1 MARLAA
7 LPSEK
12 QTLTTRFC
20 RWLIRRV
27 LGRELRPYGVFAHAP
42 RGVPALTV
50 VNMLFEGGSW
60 AIEAPLRKLVH
71 LRVAQLIGCV
81 F

>member
-7 LPSEK
+7 LPHEK

-27 LGRELRPYGVFAHAP
+27 IGRELRPYGVFAHAP
-42 RGVPALTV
+42 RAAPAFVAL
-50 VNMLFEGGSW
+50 NMLFETGNW
-60 AIEAPLRKLVH
+60 AIEPALRKLVH